1 MARVK
6 VDINNL
12 QLDDT
17 PVAIP
22 STTGRRKVDISQIK
36 LDNQNDNSL
45 ASLADTTVGGVVGG
59 SVDAATD
66 ILGNIYGT
74 ATGKE
79 WKDVTP
85 TPQLDVLR
93 KKGWSG
99 TTTPEKVGAAVEALM
114 TSPTGKVAQLFGA
127 NLPAVAATTAI
138 SEANPVVSKVTGIP
152 EQYLQAGELLGGGAY
167 GAAKGGY
174 LGGKAKGVADI
185 VGGAVANKT
194 ANVQSTI
201 RDMVGDNSARGVS
214 TDILPE
220 SPVITPSKDAFA
232 NSQTLYKQGLELGA
246 KFDPKLGVDIAKKAT
261 SLKETGFKGNLDA
274 SEKVYNRILDRV
286 ALSKKGI
293 DLSDFDKLDKDLTRY
308 TNELNAAGRRND
320 LAKNLNNLKYEIR
333 DMVRNPEYLKGS
345 PQGMQLHSEA
355 VGEWHRASKL
365 RDMEKL
371 IAKSQTTTP
380 KKSLQTAIKNFRA
393 NENKMRGYTAEEKAA
408 LAQAEK
414 TGIGTGLIDLF
425 GSRMINAIAGAAGGG
440 ATGGWVGAAGGA
452 IAGKAAGGAVANYT
466 GKLQANRLN
475 KLAGQAIMESK
486 GGMQTA
492 LPEDVFN
499 VVQRV
504 NKGRK
509 EVPQILG
516 KDVKPELKLLPDYSG
531 SIAMPPEIVLQST
544 RQKLL
549 SSPNPNDY
557 PKVINRSGNVRNMTP
572 EELND
577 YIINQQNLSPDITA
591 KERAAIQDRNIS
603 QKKQT
608 QKDLFDAAFKTSEK
622 AKDLAQAKGEKYQR
636 GEVGNALINS
646 LFKDQSGAVPESV
659 TLNPVI
665 NKKRADLQK
674 QINEVQ
680 SQIQRQL
687 NNGGNPNWFGLPDK
701 LQKLQKE
708 YDKLNSKNATK
719 LYFNNS
725 KSFSDNLRKAQDS
738 LENKYGDKITV
749 SFQES
754 KLSSSSY
761 LEITNNETGQSIKIR
776 ASDHNL
782 PRGYEASDI
791 HIYPKVNGTQEYY
804 KAIDESLSKLGL
816 SDNQA
821 KEWLGKKAENV
832 KSLAKDQSGAVPE
845 VNLPTLGL
853 PKSPINA
860 KSASAPSGIKFSSSG
875 KPTSLY
881 TAIRNA
887 GGVRDSGGDLKSMG
901 HKDLTNPNG
910 MSIDDLGN
918 ILHEQGFFANR
929 PDTSEVL
936 ALLENSNGGREVFNP
951 ADMDRIFNA
960 MERKA
965 IEQMNDPSYI
975 EDQAYKAGIETEG
988 KSTKQIIQ
996 ELEKFY
1002 KDQSG
1007 RINPALAAGG
1017 LAAGYKYLTSGE
1029 DNKDQKLKS
1038 PYAKPSK
1045 AQSPKRTPLRLDIR
1059 PEKKQPAKPQAA
1071 NDLFHRVI
1079 QQESG
1084 GKQFDKKGKPLKSK
1098 VGAIGIAQLMPK
1110 TAPEA
1115 AKLAGVPFDNKK
1127 YRTDA
1132 NYNAKLG
1139 KAYLSHLLDKFDG
1152 NEVHALMA
1160 YNWGKGNVRSWIKQG
1175 KPIAKVPQ
1183 ETKQYVL
1190 NILGAKR

>member
-1 MARVK
+1 M
-6 VDINNL
+6 
-12 QLDDT
+12 
-17 PVAIP
+17 PVARFQMPDGRIGRFEVP
-22 STTGRRKVDISQIK
+22 EGTTAENAQSLIEQHLSNNPDII
-36 LDNQNDNSL
+36 NPHTNTNDNSL
-45 ASLADTTVGGVVGG
+45 ASLADTAVGKSVGG

-99 TTTPEKVGAAVEALM
+99 TTTPEKVGAAVEALL
-114 TSPTGKVAQLFGA
+114 TSPTGKIAQLFGA

-152 EQYLQAGELLGGGAY
+152 EQYLQAGELLGGGVY
-167 GAAKGGY
+167 GAAKSGY
-174 LGGKAKGVADI
+174 LGGKAKGVADAT
-185 VGGAVANKT
+185 GGAVADKT

-220 SPVITPSKDAFA
+220 SHVITPSKDAFA

-333 DMVRNPEYLKGS
+333 DMVRNPEYLRGS
-345 PQGMQLHSEA
+345 PQGVQLHSEA

-365 RDMEKL
+365 RDMENL

-380 KKSLQTAIKNFRA
+380 KRSLQTAIKNFRA

-440 ATGGWVGAAGGA
+440 ATGGWVGAAGGT
-452 IAGKAAGGAVANYT
+452 IAGKAAGGAVANYA

-475 KLAGQAIMESK
+475 KLAGKAIMESK

-504 NKGRK
+504 NKGR
-509 EVPQILG
+509 E
-516 KDVKPELKLLPDYSG
+516 
-531 SIAMPPEIVLQST
+531 
-544 RQKLL
+544 
-549 SSPNPNDY
+549 
-557 PKVINRSGNVRNMTP
+557 
-572 EELND
+572 
-577 YIINQQNLSPDITA
+577 
-591 KERAAIQDRNIS
+591 
-603 QKKQT
+603 
-608 QKDLFDAAFKTSEK
+608 
-622 AKDLAQAKGEKYQR
+622 
-636 GEVGNALINS
+636 NS

-659 TLNPVI
+659 TLN
-665 NKKRADLQK
+665 
-674 QINEVQ
+674 
-680 SQIQRQL
+680 S
-687 NNGGNPNWFGLPDK
+687 GLK
-701 LQKLQKE
+701 IGVKSQKLLDDFE
-708 YDKLNSKNATK
+708 R
-719 LYFNNS
+719 
-725 KSFSDNLRKAQDS
+725 NL
-738 LENKYGDKITV
+738 
-749 SFQES
+749 
-754 KLSSSSY
+754 
-761 LEITNNETGQSIKIR
+761 
-776 ASDHNL
+776 
-782 PRGYEASDI
+782 
-791 HIYPKVNGTQEYY
+791 
-804 KAIDESLSKLGL
+804 
-816 SDNQA
+816 
-821 KEWLGKKAENV
+821 
-832 KSLAKDQSGAVPE
+832 SLA
-845 VNLPTLGL
+845 
-853 PKSPINA
+853 
-860 KSASAPSGIKFSSSG
+860 F
-875 KPTSLY
+875 
-881 TAIRNA
+881 
-887 GGVRDSGGDLKSMG
+887 
-901 HKDLTNPNG
+901 
-910 MSIDDLGN
+910 
-918 ILHEQGFFANR
+918 
-929 PDTSEVL
+929 
-936 ALLENSNGGREVFNP
+936 
-951 ADMDRIFNA
+951 
-960 MERKA
+960 
-965 IEQMNDPSYI
+965 NDPSTGVYSNT
-975 EDQAYKAGIETEG
+975 KANFLKNKDITSISLEG
-988 KSTKQIIQ
+988 KKLKDLLPLADEYNIPIQQNQSAKDLIPKINQARKSQWEKEWTVYSENPDFFKSHTHQSLAANILTENGFTKTGVGSNSYYLTAPNGKKFRISDHAPVYRRSEGNDYYFNVDEAQNKADFIKMMSDIAKLGGVN
-996 ELEKFY
+996 ELG
-1002 KDQSG
+1002 SI

-1017 LAAGYKYLTSGE
+1017 LAVGYKYLQGEE

-1045 AQSPKRTPLRLDIR
+1045 SQSPKRTPLRLDIR
-1059 PEKKQPAKPQAA
+1059 PDKKQPVKPQAA

-1098 VGAIGIAQLMPK
+1098 AGAIGIAQLMPK